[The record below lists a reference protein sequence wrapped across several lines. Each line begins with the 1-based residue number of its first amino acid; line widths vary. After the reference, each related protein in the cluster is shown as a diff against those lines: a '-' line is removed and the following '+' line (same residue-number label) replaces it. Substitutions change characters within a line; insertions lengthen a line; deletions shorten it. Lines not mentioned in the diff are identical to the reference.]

1 MIRRP
6 PRSTRTDT
14 LFPYTTLFRS
24 QSGPPSLS
32 LGHASLG
39 VPPSSASH
47 RLSQTILCP
56 PSFREAAIGR
66 HEPLQHRTDQARN
79 VAQRLPGFAA
89 EDLGIGH
96 KIAVESRRQ
105 LHRYLLGLV
114 VGERPEVPRSGGRR
128 GGEGGGTQ
136 CRTRWAA

>member
-1 MIRRP
+1 MSCP
-6 PRSTRTDT
+6 ARSSGH
-14 LFPYTTLFRS
+14 LKS
-24 QSGPPSLS
+24 KSGPPSLS

-96 KIAVESRRQ
+96 KIAVERRRQ
-105 LHRYLLGLV
+105 LHRYLYGLV
-114 VGERPEVPRSGGRR
+114 VRSEEHTSELQSLMRISF
-128 GGEGGGTQ
+128 
-136 CRTRWAA
+136 AV

>member
-39 VPPSSASH
+39 VPPSSAFH

-56 PSFREAAIGR
+56 PSFREAAIDR
-66 HEPLQHRTDQARN
+66 HELLQHRTDQARN

-96 KIAVESRRQ
+96 KSAVASRRQ
-105 LHRYLLGLV
+105 LHRDLYGHC
-114 VGERPEVPRSGGRR
+114 VGQSSEETTPVLQSVLR
-128 GGEGGGTQ
+128 
-136 CRTRWAA
+136 